1 MKTFTIATLLAL
13 TTISIACPG
22 DFEKC
27 GWRMTG
33 NSHFPVALAQHE
45 LTKLLVDGYTQSDLA
60 KAVCG
65 RTDTCGGR
73 EWNSLFMVHP
83 DGSLEAGG
91 FCSQGCY
98 EREDSL
104 CLHEGWCH

>member
-1 MKTFTIATLLAL
+1 MKTFNVITLLAL
-13 TTISIACPG
+13 TTITIAFPG

-33 NSHFPVALAQHE
+33 NSHSQSVAPIYHV
-45 LTKLLVDGYTQSDLA
+45 LTKFTVDRYTQSDLA

-73 EWNSLFMVHP
+73 EWNSLFIVRP
-83 DGSLEAGG
+83 NGSLDAG
-91 FCSQGCY
+91 
-98 EREDSL
+98 
-104 CLHEGWCH
+104 